1 MDNKNMV
8 RSANQLFH
16 PSMYQVTDETPGD
29 QRTLLTV
36 RKQREKKL
44 PETDIKKLVSPGS
57 FPLTDSSAGSNV
69 SGSNTRYL
77 FKNLYGETL
86 LTFLFFSEQN
96 IQNIQNIIRMLV
108 YKEMNQV
115 IDNQSTNEL
124 LVIMR
129 SIFLEYSAHPPLID
143 AGTPEDQKQKLF
155 GMYTREV
162 SRLNEI
168 VINEIVPKIV
178 SQLQQYLDYL
188 RDASTQPY
196 QMETPQNVSIAGER
210 QYRSVTQV
218 LTGGEL

>member
-1 MDNKNMV
+1 MV
-8 RSANQLFH
+8 NSTNQLYH
-16 PSMYQVTDETPGD
+16 PSMFQVTNETPGD

-36 RKQREKKL
+36 RKQRERKL
-44 PETDIKKLVSPGS
+44 AETDIKKLVSPGS
-57 FPLTDSSAGSNV
+57 FPLTDGTTPNSNV

-86 LTFLFFSEQN
+86 LTFLFFSEKN
-96 IQNIQNIIRMLV
+96 IQNIQNIVRMLV
-108 YKEMNQV
+108 YKEIKQV

-143 AGTPEDQKQKLF
+143 ANTPEVQKQKLLA
-155 GMYTREV
+155 MYTREV

-196 QMETPQNVSIAGER
+196 QTETPKNVSIAGER
-210 QYRSVTQV
+210 QYRSITQV
-218 LTGGEL
+218 LTGGDL